1 MAETKLGGSKTAR
14 KNLERDPD
22 FYRKIGAVG
31 GRKSKGGGFTM
42 PCECDAYDEPHIKA
56 RCSGK
61 KSKRTKKS

>member
-1 MAETKLGGSKTAR
+1 MAGTILGGSKTAQ

-22 FYRKIGAVG
+22 FYRKIGAMG
-31 GRKSKGGGFTM
+31 GKKSKGGGFTM
-42 PCECDAYDEPHIKA
+42 PCSCNAFEEEHLKA